1 MYIFSL
7 LFEINFFID
16 DSDHSCSY
24 KEEYSFPMLPWYW
37 YNTPLSPKPV
47 VYQLSTTKYMSMK
60 YMSMKYMFL
69 IYIGFIIKYNIF
81 FFDKQQYTLR
91 KLIVV
96 QSFHILQLLLS
107 TTITFRLSN
116 RGTTIFLSLVNIWN
130 PIGISSKPMQHLLS
144 DDKKG
149 SSCWMLF
156 WWIIIVWYWVCVSR
170 YDRLHT
176 RNVFFDLD
184 WKWCCC

>member
-16 DSDHSCSY
+16 ESDHSCSY

-37 YNTPLSPKPV
+37 YNTLLSPKPV

-60 YMSMKYMFL
+60 YMSMKNMFL

-130 PIGISSKPMQHLLS
+130 PIGILSKPNQHLL
-144 DDKKG
+144 
-149 SSCWMLF
+149 
-156 WWIIIVWYWVCVSR
+156 WIIRKAHLVGCC
-170 YDRLHT
+170 
-176 RNVFFDLD
+176 FDE
-184 WKWCCC
+184 